1 MNKVA
6 VITGA
11 SRGIGKE
18 IARILAQNG
27 FDLALCARSIEDLTQ
42 LKNELENSFDVKIFI
57 QSVDLSNKLEVLN
70 FGDAVNDFFPNVN
83 VLINNAGVFIPCKI
97 MEEEEGA
104 FEKQVSLNL
113 SSMYHLCRKIVPKM
127 ILNKAGYVIN
137 ICSTASFVPYIN
149 GGSYCISKFGALGL
163 TKVLREEL
171 KEHNIKVTAILPG
184 ATKTDSWEGTDLPDS
199 RFINPKSVAKVIMD
213 CINSSN
219 DIVHEE
225 VIIRPQLGDI
235 V

>member
-1 MNKVA
+1 MNKIA

-18 IARILAQNG
+18 TAKILAKNG
-27 FDLALCARSIEDLTQ
+27 FDLALCSRSLNDLTQ
-42 LKNELENSFDVKIFI
+42 LKKEIESKYKVSVWIK
-57 QSVDLSNKLEVLN
+57 SVDLTEKSEVID
-70 FGDAVNDFFPNVN
+70 FGKEVIAQYGFVD
-83 VLINNAGVFIPCKI
+83 VLINNAGIFIPGKI
-97 MEEEEGA
+97 TEEVDGT
-104 FEKQVSLNL
+104 FEKQMALNL
-113 SSMYHLCRKIVPKM
+113 SSVYHLCRTIVPYM
-127 ILNKAGYVIN
+127 IKKKSGYVIN

-163 TKVLREEL
+163 TKCLREEL
-171 KEHNIKVTAILPG
+171 KEHHIKVTAILPG
-184 ATKTDSWEGTDLPDS
+184 ATRTDSWDGTDLPIS
-199 RFINPKSVAKVIMD
+199 RFIDPKSVAKVIGD
-213 CINSSN
+213 CIFSSN